1 MLCFLS
7 TNQALKQLQTDPFE
21 PGCTIPT
28 LQKWELAGEVMR
40 VARALEFTAE
50 LEYQVSGLQPVAS
63 SNSLPQATSSPQRKS
78 DLVLALGKITVWAEC
93 L

>member
-1 MLCFLS
+1 M
-7 TNQALKQLQTDPFE
+7 
-21 PGCTIPT
+21 PT
-28 LQKWELAGEVMR
+28 LQKWGLAQEVTR
-40 VARALEFTAE
+40 VAKASEFTAE

-63 SNSLPQATSSPQRKS
+63 SNSLPQATGRPQRKS